1 MLNFNLVVIVYIILF
16 NFSSIA
22 QTNHLF
28 NSAKVDTNSGL
39 IFEKEL
45 EYRLVDS
52 SYTDV
57 IQLLNLG
64 DRAQAVQFRLLINK
78 ADDDS
83 TILIFQDIQKGSDL
97 SDPTWLLDYNVVKGP
112 IGPNGASQ
120 DEIYILL
127 YSLNQ
132 NGGLSPGDYSDL
144 INVKYKVT
152 DLPDLQN
159 NIKSSM
165 KISHT
170 EASTFEGVLIDI
182 TPSRDE
188 FKIYTK
194 GM

>member
-39 IFEKEL
+39 IFGKEL
-45 EYRLVDS
+45 EYRLEDN

-78 ADDDS
+78 ATDDS

-97 SDPTWLLDYNVVKGP
+97 SDPSWLLDYNVVKGP
-112 IGPNGASQ
+112 IAPNGASQ

-152 DLPDLQN
+152 DFPELQN
-159 NIKSSM
+159 NIKSSI
-165 KISHT
+165 KISHA
-170 EASTFEGVLIDI
+170 EASTFEGDPINI

-188 FKIYTK
+188 FKIYAK
-194 GM
+194 GK